1 MDYLFEQNHIN
12 CRRVSNEVV
21 TNLPRKQA
29 DFIVTL
35 KKGFSE
41 MNLLAAST
49 TLGGLKDNEGL

>member
-21 TNLPRKQA
+21 TNLPTKPA
-29 DFIVTL
+29 AFIVTL
-35 KKGFSE
+35 TKGFSE

-49 TLGGLKDNEGL
+49 TLGGLKDDEGL